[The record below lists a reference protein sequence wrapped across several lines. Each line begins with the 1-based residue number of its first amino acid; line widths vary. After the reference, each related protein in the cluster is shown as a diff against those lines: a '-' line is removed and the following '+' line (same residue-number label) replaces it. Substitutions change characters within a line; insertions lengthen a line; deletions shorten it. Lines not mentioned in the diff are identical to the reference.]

1 MGALGCTQRTR
12 GSRRV
17 GSALEWQGGRR
28 VSAHVQP
35 ARNFQGV
42 SSAPGSA
49 QHEQTVQDVS
59 FASGRRPQLQRLGVC
74 KRASESENERREDS
88 RERAGEA
95 REGERTRVREIE
107 RERECTRV
115 SVAKTRVGW
124 PEEPQLRG
132 VLMVRFRKS
141 SNARRI
147 AGMSQCVGYGVIL
160 RRTRRKMP
168 PVRRGVTVRRKRVEE
183 DGRGPEGSDFAAE
196 EGGPDAEEGH
206 EEVWDEVQEALST
219 MEHEEFDET
228 AEADLCARSQAS
240 RPSSASSQASVRS

>member
-1 MGALGCTQRTR
+1 VE
-12 GSRRV
+12 GS
-17 GSALEWQGGRR
+17 EEY
-28 VSAHVQP
+28 
-35 ARNFQGV
+35 F
-42 SSAPGSA
+42 
-49 QHEQTVQDVS
+49 D
-59 FASGRRPQLQRLGVC
+59 
-74 KRASESENERREDS
+74 ESEHVDGLAEEEVDET
-88 RERAGEA
+88 RERG
-95 REGERTRVREIE
+95 RG
-107 RERECTRV
+107 REREGP
-115 SVAKTRVGW
+115 KTHVGW

-219 MEHEEFDET
+219 MEHEEFVET
-228 AEADLCARSQAS
+228 AEADLKVSSIATLFGII
-240 RPSSASSQASVRS
+240 PSVSAVLGCV